1 MKTSTTH
8 SYCEDDMHNEAYGL
22 NIDANKNESHQID
35 SDSHCRK
42 RVLKVVDN
50 EGDYDSFSDNEEDSD
65 GERRISDSLNEDD
78 FFLTSFNGITVS
90 AV

>member
-8 SYCEDDMHNEAYGL
+8 SYCEDDMQNEDYGL
-22 NIDANKNESHQID
+22 NIDANKNQSYQID

-42 RVLKVVDN
+42 RVLMVVDN
-50 EGDYDSFSDNEEDSD
+50 EDDGDSFLDNEGDSDNES
-65 GERRISDSLNEDD
+65 RIENNLKEDD
-78 FFLTSFNGITVS
+78 LFLASFDGKFVS